1 MKKVKKKDKYRKA
14 KGLFLMAAK
23 EWGMGL
29 AMNKVGK
36 ALVSEMLERAAGW
49 SIWESE
55 EPNEKMQDLP
65 SKKSGAYRA
74 FSNWGDISIQDY
86 DKPDR
91 NQPILPSGEI

>member
-36 ALVSEMLERAAGW
+36 ALVSEMLE
-49 SIWESE
+49 IWDGE